1 MLTVLAID
9 PGTKRVGLA
18 ISDDAARLAVPLDA
32 VDVKE
37 SSSAIQQAVTS
48 KDVDVVIVG
57 LPISLDGIERA
68 SAKAARSFAESLR
81 DQLDVPV
88 ELWDE
93 RLTTKEAEA
102 RLHGAGKKAKEQRGV
117 VNSLAATVLLQS
129 YLDSKR

>member
-37 SSSAIQQAVTS
+37 SSSAIQEAVTS

-93 RLTTKEAEA
+93 RLTTKEAEG
-102 RLHGAGKKAKEQRGV
+102 RLHGAGKKAKEQRGA